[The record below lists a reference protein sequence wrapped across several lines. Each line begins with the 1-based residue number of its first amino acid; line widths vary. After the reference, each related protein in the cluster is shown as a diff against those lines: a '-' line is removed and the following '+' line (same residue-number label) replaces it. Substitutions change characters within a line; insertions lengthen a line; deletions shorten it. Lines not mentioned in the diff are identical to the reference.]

1 MCAICQQLDRKIA
14 RYREFI
20 EKVPDTQ
27 LAEGLAKLIEE
38 AETEKAAVHRKQ
50 QK

>member
-1 MCAICQQLDRKIA
+1 MCAICQRLDQKIA
-14 RYREFI
+14 CYREFI

-27 LAEGLAKLIEE
+27 LAEGLSNLIQE
-38 AETEKAAVHRKQ
+38 AEVEKAVIHRQ

>member
-1 MCAICQQLDRKIA
+1 MCAICQQLDQKVA

-20 EKVPDTQ
+20 AKVPDTQ
-27 LAEGLAKLIEE
+27 LAEGLAKMIEE
-38 AETEKAAVHRKQ
+38 AEVEKEAIHRKQ